1 MELLFQLYSAF
12 LDLSQKVL
20 SDLFESLHFTGNRML
35 SRKLMNFLYSQ
46 RKVLLIVVNLNIFS
60 VDCKSR

>member
-12 LDLSQKVL
+12 LDLSQKGL
-20 SDLFESLHFTGNRML
+20 SDLFESLHFADNRML